1 MLPCK
6 HKDRKNIYSDFQLRA
21 NMDVKQ
27 NLVTNTII
35 SCPLRDR
42 CNCQFQAKIIE
53 TSVQTILFIAD
64 LHTAAENVSSKDR
77 SNSLKHSQ
85 RHMIASAVK
94 VAHIQSPGKLI
105 RNIRNSPTKEIDA
118 ALRKSVVRLV
128 RKERRQIN
136 FMLLEGVA
144 VDNTIGRLAKL
155 ADAIWFGDAVN
166 KHIAKNV
173 WTFSK

>member
-1 MLPCK
+1 MNAIKMLPCK

-105 RNIRNSPTKEIDA
+105 RNIRNSPTKEIDP
-118 ALRKSVVRLV
+118 ALRKSAVTGSCVLFARRDARSVLY
-128 RKERRQIN
+128 RSKELLWTIQSAAWQNWPMIYGLA
-136 FMLLEGVA
+136 ML
-144 VDNTIGRLAKL
+144 
-155 ADAIWFGDAVN
+155 
-166 KHIAKNV
+166 
-173 WTFSK
+173 